1 VIIEKY
7 NDQSVN
13 DMKKNNLLNQ
23 RFGRLTVIK
32 SESSD
37 KRGNARWLCQCDCG
51 NRVIVTGVRLRH
63 GITRSCGCLRR
74 DVMRDR
80 FKNNVEMRKHTGRT
94 ESLVNQDGISYISI
108 NRSARNKSGH
118 IGVSY
123 DKKSDTWFARLMFKN
138 RYVLLK
144 SFATMEEAIESREE
158 AEKQYFPNRTKTKE
172 KEL

>member
-1 VIIEKY
+1 MIIGKY

-13 DMKKNNLLNQ
+13 DMKKNDLLNQ

-32 SESSD
+32 PESSD

-51 NRVIVTGVRLRH
+51 NRVIVSGARLWH

-74 DVMRDR
+74 EVMRDR
-80 FKNNVEMRKHTGRT
+80 FKNNVEMRKNAGRT

-108 NRSARNKSGH
+108 NKSVRNKSGH

-123 DKKSDTWFARLMFKN
+123 DKKSGTWFARLMFEHQ
-138 RYVLLK
+138 YVLLK
-144 SFATMEEAIESREE
+144 SFATMEEAIKAREE
-158 AEKQYFPNRTKTKE
+158 AEKQYFHGCSKSR
-172 KEL
+172 